1 MSLNQI
7 EQAQGLRVRS
17 TQDLAGGLFM
27 ILLAVGAFVF
37 SWDLPAGTLRQLG
50 PGMLPKAFAVICGA
64 LGLML
69 ALASL
74 RYHGEQLSGWSWKG
88 IFFALGGALL
98 FGLTIRGF
106 EVNGFLARVIAAGL
120 MGAAATIILSY
131 LSPLNNPL
139 SLKLGHRN
147 AATSIFALLFLIA
160 LILYPVTTISVPA
173 LGLLVSGPLLIF
185 FSGLA
190 ADDRKPKEL
199 LIFAVAMS
207 LGCILLFKYAL
218 SLPIP
223 LAPWLLG
230 I

>member
-7 EQAQGLRVRS
+7 ERVRGLRVRS

-27 ILLAVGAFVF
+27 ILLAVGAFIF
-37 SWDLPAGTLRQLG
+37 TWDLPAGTLRQLG
-50 PGMLPKAFAVICGA
+50 PGMLPKAFAVICAALGA
-64 LGLML
+64 LL
-69 ALASL
+69 ALSSL
-74 RYHGEQLSGWSWKG
+74 RYNGERLEGWSRKG

-106 EVNGFLARVIAAGL
+106 EIGPI
-120 MGAAATIILSY
+120 
-131 LSPLNNPL
+131 
-139 SLKLGHRN
+139 K
-147 AATSIFALLFLIA
+147 
-160 LILYPVTTISVPA
+160 VPA

-190 ADDRKPKEL
+190 ADDRKLKEL

-207 LGCILLFKYAL
+207 AACILLFKYAL